1 MIIDKIINREISKV
15 KLILTEEEKATFKKH
30 ILKLL
35 KVVIKSSIEYYI
47 KKEIKKWKTK
57 IIRMKN

>member
-47 KKEIKKWKTK
+47 KKEIKK
-57 IIRMKN
+57 